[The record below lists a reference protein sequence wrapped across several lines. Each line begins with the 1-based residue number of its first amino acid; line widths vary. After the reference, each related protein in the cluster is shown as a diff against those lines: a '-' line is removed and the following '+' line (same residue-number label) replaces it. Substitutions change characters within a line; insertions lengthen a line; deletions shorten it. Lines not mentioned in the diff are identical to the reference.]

1 MVPAAGDHVSRLGH
15 GRLSEDEWDRLL
27 DQLSHGDCTP
37 FLGAG
42 ACGRSL
48 PTGGE
53 LSRKL
58 AEKYHYPFPDAHDLA
73 RVTQYMT
80 MRFSD
85 DAIYVK
91 TLVRRELEEMSGGAP
106 DFTDPLEP
114 HALLAGFPI
123 STFLTTNYDN
133 FLMQALKHAGKDPQY
148 AICPWNAGIDRNNG
162 PFASAAGWGPKP
174 DAPLVYHLHGS
185 LEHPQSIVV
194 TEDDYLEFVTSLA
207 ADRAILPPSIQA
219 ALTTKPLLFIGY
231 GLRDATFRQ
240 LFKGLLSAVPEINR
254 RSHVSVQ
261 RRPRDDGIGEDVER
275 ATMEYL
281 SNFYRRWRISIYW
294 GTLHDFVSELRRR
307 MR

>member
-1 MVPAAGDHVSRLGH
+1 MRIPGPN
-15 GRLSEDEWDRLL
+15 RLSDGEWERLL
-27 DQLSHGDCTP
+27 DQLRHGDCTP

-48 PTGGE
+48 PTGSQ
-53 LSRKL
+53 LSEKL
-58 AEKYHYPFPDAHDLA
+58 AAKYHYPFPDRYDLT

-85 DAIYVK
+85 DAVYVK
-91 TLVRRELEEMSGGAP
+91 TLVRRELEEMAGPLP
-106 DFTDPLEP
+106 DFSDPLEP
-114 HALLAGFPI
+114 HALLAEFPI
-123 STFLTTNYDN
+123 SAFLTTNYDN
-133 FLMQALKHAGKDPQY
+133 FLMQALKQAGKDPQA

-162 PFASAAGWGPKP
+162 PFSSAAGWSPQP
-174 DAPLVYHLHGS
+174 EAPLVYHLHGAI
-185 LEHPQSIVV
+185 EQPHSIVV

-231 GLRDATFRQ
+231 GLRDTTFRQ

-261 RRPRDDGIGEDVER
+261 RRPRDDGIDEDVEQP
-275 ATMEYL
+275 TIEYL

-294 GTLHDFVSELRRR
+294 GTLDEFMIELRDR
-307 MR
+307 MG